1 MKFLIEKRNSLV
13 DEINA
18 IFTQAET
25 EQRAL
30 TEDEQATFDTKTAEL
45 KALDKTIEAKKE
57 ARSLS
62 MMEDETPKT
71 PEEKEEQRSVEE
83 TERRAFETLIREN
96 RTAGNVTKTDNGA
109 VIPTTIANQIIER
122 VKQLAPLYNLATKFN
137 VKGKLTFPVAG
148 DDFTTAYHDEFTALT
163 SQKTAFDSV
172 ELDGHL
178 AGALSKVSNSLINN
192 SQFDIVSYVVNKIA
206 ESVAQFLE
214 NELIN
219 GKTKINGVLDL
230 TGNAKT
236 VKKVETV
243 DDIPTVD
250 ELIALQV
257 EIPQQYQSGC
267 MWLVS
272 NKTLVALRQLKDGN
286 NRYLLQDDIT
296 NGFGYTL
303 LGKPVMVSDNMTDK
317 NIAYGDFSAMYVN
330 VQEGAS
336 VQVLTEKYADEHAT
350 GVLTWLEVDAR
361 VIEPQKIVVTAKKS
375 DTSEVASQSTR
386 SKKAVT
392 E

>member
-30 TEDEQATFDTKTAEL
+30 TEDEQSTFDAKTAEL

-96 RTAGNVTKTDNGA
+96 RTASNMTKSDNGA

-122 VKQLAPLYNLATKFN
+122 VKQLAPLYALATKFN

-148 DDFTTAYHDEFTALT
+148 ADLTTAYHDEFVALE
-163 SQKTAFDSV
+163 SQSTKFDSV
-172 ELDGHL
+172 FLDGHL

-219 GKTKINGVLDL
+219 GNKKINGVLDL
-230 TGNAKT
+230 TGNSKT
-236 VKKVETV
+236 VKKVETTE
-243 DDIPTVD
+243 DLPTVD

-257 EIPQQYQSGC
+257 EIPQQYQGGC
-267 MWLVS
+267 KWLVS
-272 NKTLVALRQLKDGN
+272 NKTLVAIRQLKDGN

-296 NGFGYTL
+296 NGFGYSL

-317 NIAYGDFSAMYVN
+317 NVVYGDFSAMYVN
-330 VQEGAS
+330 VHEEAS

-361 VIEPQKIVVTAKKS
+361 VIEPQKIVVTAKK
-375 DTSEVASQSTR
+375 TAGGSEVSQSTR
-386 SKKAVT
+386 SKKAV
-392 E
+392 EE